1 MKQFLLPSLLI
12 FFLLPGSYGQSVQI
26 GSSNYIKLSNNASL
40 QLKAF
45 TLEAWIQPLGTGLT
59 SSSGNGSNTAVPIIT
74 KGRGEA
80 DAPSNLNVNYF
91 LGINAQKKLTADFEQ
106 SSGTNRFISSQ
117 TSIQDGTW
125 THVAVSYEPV
135 SAVWKLYINGA
146 LDTTKDMGS
155 NITPAYQSIQP
166 AAIGS
171 ALNSKGTPQGF
182 FNGKI
187 DEVRIWKI
195 ARSSADV
202 LNNYKKELITGTG
215 LVARFGM
222 NEGAGTVA
230 INSITGSSEGTLINS
245 PQWANDF
252 NNSAPNT
259 PVNTSPANGAL
270 LSSAST
276 TLCVTANDRNRDKL
290 RVQFYGRKKR
300 SREKFTIVL
309 LPDTQ
314 FYTAEKQGTNGGTN
328 ALFKSQTNWIA
339 NNAAGRNIVYVGH
352 LGDCVQNGDNYEVEW
367 RRADTAFKIIESA
380 NGNGTTQ
387 GIPYGICVGNH
398 DQTPF
403 GDANGTTLFY
413 NKYFGTSRFSNKPY
427 YGGHSGTNNDN
438 HYQMFTAGTLDFLV
452 ICPEYNQASSFSAE
466 GGTLDWMEDLVKKYP
481 QRKVIVLSHYL
492 LTIDAL
498 FTTQG
503 KAIYNRLKIY
513 PNLILMMGGHIT
525 QRDGEAKRTDTYNGN
540 TVQTIASD
548 YQTRTLG
555 GNGLLRTLEFD
566 PPNNKVAIQTY
577 SPYTNTYET
586 DSNSQFNLIVNLN
599 SAPKSFALIGEV
611 GNLAPGSSACVNWTS
626 LETDTDFEWYAKV
639 FDGEKTVNGTSWLF
653 TTPSTNTT
661 NSNNKSEAV
670 IAQEISSNES
680 FNIFPIPN
688 NTRYL
693 TFSFAEKITGKLI
706 IEFFDASGT
715 LHLKKSY
722 KDVGNRISFE
732 HQLSSGTY
740 TVLVTTEHRKEAKKI
755 LILK

>member
-1 MKQFLLPSLLI
+1 MPY
-12 FFLLPGSYGQSVQI
+12 SYGQSVQI

-80 DAPSNLNVNYF
+80 DVPSNLNVNYF

-106 SSGTNRFISSQ
+106 SSGTNRFIISK
-117 TSIQDGTW
+117 TSIQDGSW

-195 ARSSADV
+195 ARSSTDV

-215 LVARFGM
+215 LVARFGL

-403 GDANGTTLFY
+403 GDAKGTTIFY
-413 NKYFGTSRFSNKPY
+413 NKYFGTARFSNRSY
-427 YGGHSGTNNDN
+427 YGGHSGANNDN
-438 HYQMFTAGTLDFLV
+438 HYQLFSAGTLDFLV
-452 ICPEYNQASSFSAE
+452 LCPEYDQSSNFSAA
-466 GGTLDWMEDLVKKYP
+466 GGTLDWMESLVKKYP

-492 LTIDAL
+492 LTIDAI
-498 FTTQG
+498 FTSQG
-503 KAIYNRLKIY
+503 NAIYNRLKVY

-525 QRDGEAKRTDTYNGN
+525 QRDGEAKRTDIYNGN
-540 TVQTIASD
+540 TVHTIASD

-566 PPNNKVAIQTY
+566 PPNSKVAVQTY

-586 DSNSQFNLIVNLN
+586 DANSQFNLTVNLS
-599 SAPKSFALIGEV
+599 SAPEPFALIGEV
-611 GNLAPGSSACVNWTS
+611 ENLAPGSNSCVSWPS
-626 LETDTDFEWYAKV
+626 LKTNTDFEWYANV
-639 FDGEKTVNGTSWLF
+639 FDGEKTVNGPTWLF

-661 NSNNKSEAV
+661 SSSINAEV
-670 IAQEISSNES
+670 TIVQEPSAIES
-680 FNIFPIPN
+680 FNIYPIPN
-688 NTRYL
+688 NTHYL
-693 TFSFAEKITGKLI
+693 TLSFAEKVIGRLI
-706 IEFFDASGT
+706 IEVFDSRGA
-715 LHLKKSY
+715 LHLKKFY
-722 KDVGNRISFE
+722 KDIGNTISFE
-732 HQLSSGTY
+732 HNLSGGIY
-740 TVLVTTEHRKEAKKI
+740 TVVVTTELKKEARKLMIVK
-755 LILK
+755 